1 MHGILHGRGPHFFG
15 RAGCKRGCHCP
26 LLWHPRPQ
34 AGQGTAA
41 KEPPPPPGTRPPR
54 GPVLCLTQKDPLLT
68 SQLPRPSPLP
78 PLPSPQPFCAL
89 CSASCSSLLV
99 RGQPLL
105 LASSTFRE
113 LEFKC
118 SSRQAGLHSSG
129 KTKCC
134 CFYTHQGRGC
144 RSVMKDP
151 FDT

>member
-1 MHGILHGRGPHFFG
+1 MGFCMGGALTF
-15 RAGCKRGCHCP
+15 
-26 LLWHPRPQ
+26 L
-34 AGQGTAA
+34 AGQDASVDAIAPFYGTPDPKLA
-41 KEPPPPPGTRPPR
+41 KVRQQRSPPPPGTRPPR